1 MQLNL
6 RMVAGRYAV
15 ARLAAE
21 AAIPVWADGA
31 GFVAIA
37 RAEDELTVVCLA
49 ERVPVEVE
57 AERDWVCL
65 RTLGPFA
72 FDATGIVQA
81 LIAPL
86 SENGVGVFVVC
97 TFDGEHLLIA
107 AKDEARARGLL
118 LAAGHRFTAG

>member
-1 MQLNL
+1 MLTL
-6 RMVAGRYAV
+6 RMLAGRYGV

-21 AAIPVWADGA
+21 AAFPVWADGA

-49 ERVPVEVE
+49 ERIPKEVQ

-72 FDATGIVQA
+72 FDAAGIVQA

-107 AKDEARARGLL
+107 ARDEARARDLL
-118 LAAGHRFTAG
+118 LAAGHRFTAD

>member
-1 MQLNL
+1 MLNL
-6 RMVAGRYAV
+6 RFVAGRYGV
-15 ARLAAE
+15 ARLAAD
-21 AAIPVWADGA
+21 APFPVWADGP

-49 ERVPVEVE
+49 ERIPAGVQ
-57 AERDWVCL
+57 AGRDWVCL

-107 AKDEARARGLL
+107 AKDAARACDLL
-118 LAAGHRFTAG
+118 LAAGHQISRL

>member
-15 ARLAAE
+15 ARLAAD
-21 AAIPVWADGA
+21 AAIPAWADGA

-49 ERVPVEVE
+49 ERVPAEVE
-57 AERDWVCL
+57 AERDWICL

-86 SENGVGVFVVC
+86 SANGVGVFVVC

-107 AKDEARARGLL
+107 AKDEVLAWDLL